1 MQVNRYFF
9 IGADVGKFE
18 IVIAGHDRAQGEPMT
33 IPNTRSAIRRWLHT
47 LSQDSCLAMEASGG
61 YHSLLADLAHA
72 HGLPVYVLNPKRVHH
87 YAISLGNR
95 GKTDRLDA
103 QVIARYLAQEHA
115 NLHRYE
121 PEAAQLKRLRE
132 QQALRSAVVKATAL
146 LRLSRARLARVDDQG
161 LVRDVIAHLE
171 QVAKQLTQQ
180 MQRQVK
186 ATPETAQSYR
196 LLSSVTGIGPQTA
209 IALSA
214 LLARIRFANADALV
228 AYSGLDPR
236 PKESGKYIGRR
247 QLSKQGDKR
256 LRALLYNGASS
267 ACRTKAFNGYYRALR
282 ERGLATTEA
291 LVILARK
298 LLRIAYGVWR
308 TQQPFDPGLLKPGL
322 T

>member
-1 MQVNRYFF
+1 MQIDHEF

-18 IVIAGHDRAQGEPMT
+18 IVIASHDGAQGEPLT
-33 IPNTRSAIRRWLHT
+33 IPNTRSGIGRWLRT
-47 LSQDSCLAMEASGG
+47 VSVTSCLAMEATGG

-72 HGLPVYVLNPKRVHH
+72 HGLPVYVLNPKHVHH
-87 YAISLGNR
+87 YAISLGSR

-103 QVIARYLAQEHA
+103 QVIARYLAQEHN

-121 PEAAQLKRLRE
+121 PEAAQLKQLRE
-132 QQALRSAVVKATAL
+132 LQALRSTVIKAAVL
-146 LRLSRARLARVDDQG
+146 LKLSRARLAQADNQG
-161 LVRDVIAHLE
+161 LVHDVTVQLE
-171 QVAKQLTQQ
+171 QVAKQLAQQ
-180 MQRQVK
+180 TERQVK
-186 ATPETAQSYR
+186 ATPQTAHSYR
-196 LLSSVTGIGPQTA
+196 LLKSVTGIGAQTA

-236 PKESGKYIGRR
+236 PRESGKRIGRR

-267 ACRTKAFNGYYRALR
+267 ACRTKVFHGYYQSLR
-282 ERGLATTEA
+282 DRGMATTEA
-291 LVILARK
+291 LVVLARK
-298 LLRIAYGVWR
+298 ILRVAYGVWR
-308 TQQPFDPGLLKPGL
+308 TQRPFDPELLKPAL